1 MTSREQFETWWER
14 ERYDDK
20 LSKIKGIIFN
30 RIKANMFLA
39 WQASRNIEIELPTVE
54 KWRSVDAVR
63 AQNAYKVRATQTLV
77 DEGFKVK
84 GE

>member
-1 MTSREQFETWWER
+1 MKSREQFEAWWEL

-20 LSKIKGIIFN
+20 LSKVKGIMFN

-63 AQNAYKVRATQTLV
+63 AQNAYKVKTTQTLV